1 MGAFCECQGP
11 PSKWKRLGR
20 RVLKWSENIFWCP
33 PAPPPPPSLSL
44 SFFLPFLCR
53 ITKSPL
59 NTDLPFSPLSAEED
73 KFLNHFLD
81 HSFFLFFYGK
91 LCGGQKLPLSFLSP
105 LPLCLAASLN
115 LYAQSSVPS
124 SHNTHSFS
132 KKKAVCGE
140 TYAWFLSPKKSG
152 NCVQRS

>member
-81 HSFFLFFYGK
+81 HSFFFSSFLGN
-91 LCGGQKLPLSFLSP
+91 CAVVRSSPLSSFP

-140 TYAWFLSPKKSG
+140 TYA
-152 NCVQRS
+152 